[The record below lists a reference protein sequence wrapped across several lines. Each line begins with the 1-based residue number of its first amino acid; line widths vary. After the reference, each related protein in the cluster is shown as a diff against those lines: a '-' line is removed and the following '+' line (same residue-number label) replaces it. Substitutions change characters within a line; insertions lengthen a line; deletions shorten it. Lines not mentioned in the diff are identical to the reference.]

1 MRFTRSAP
9 LTGGGTIN
17 GDLTITGDISVTG
30 SSTVTSDEVLQ
41 GTSIID
47 VNDTEALLVRKD
59 SDGGDVLTVDT
70 TNMDVTVNGAK
81 NTTTF
86 SVTNNW
92 STTND
97 YIRIALNDATIR
109 STVLDSGARNLIFA
123 PLGNDALTLHST
135 SGGAT
140 SVGIGT
146 STPSTNLH
154 IYSAEDYN
162 PTITIENAHA
172 GSRSPFLS
180 FKKSSSS
187 PANNDKIG
195 QIQFNGNDATGSS
208 RLMAFI
214 EAYTPD
220 VTGGAYDGAFRFSQ
234 MINASQ
240 TEVMT
245 ITGGSVGIGTSS
257 PTNQGSALHIYQNH
271 ASNNTFLTVES
282 DGANASAYID
292 IDTAADRDGFI
303 RFKEAGT
310 DKASIFNDSSADSL
324 VLTDGANSNT
334 VYIKSDKV
342 GIGNDS
348 PVDLLHVGA
357 GADSPDVDSVA
368 IFTHTGT
375 TNVAIRDASSDVELL
390 NYAYSGGGLIGTATN
405 HDLSIRTN
413 NTNRLTITSGGK
425 ISINDS
431 SSTKRLNVFDT
442 DNAAGRFTRSTA
454 SATTGHLSDAL
465 VVRGKTGGDMADGFG
480 TMIAFEINDS
490 ANSDN
495 SIGGCG
501 MMRDGADNSGK
512 FFIANNNAGTY
523 AANFY
528 VDKTGNVGIG
538 TASPARQLHVHG
550 ADGGQTDGLHITN
563 TDTGATSSDGFTIGL
578 DANENTF
585 FFGRE
590 SGKSIDFYTNSVA
603 RFKLDDNS
611 RISLSNNDA
620 GGTGGQNSTSS
631 NTTLGY
637 KAGNAITSGTINNT
651 FIGHNAGLVADG
663 AVANVVVG
671 TNSADA
677 LTTGD
682 HNVALGYFALS
693 ATTDADDTIA
703 IGSGAMELGNVSGD
717 ANIGIGR
724 NVLQDLTTGAG
735 NTCIGKNS
743 GKNITAASLN
753 TFIGHLSGGAGT
765 DTTGPGSYNI
775 CIGEEAGYLLQGTG
789 EKNIFIGQAAG
800 DTCTT
805 GVGNVII
812 GRTADVSDA
821 TATNR
826 IGIGLDVSVGVNN
839 AVVLGNNDVTA
850 VYMAQDSG
858 ATVYADK
865 YMSTTMPAFLVH
877 PASSQDAFAE
887 NSAVTVVMGTERF
900 DQGTNFAS
908 NTFTAPVT
916 GRYQFNVQIQI
927 KDAEIAYTYYQLIL
941 VTSNVN
947 YVSTIDPRSFDQDVT
962 LLALGLSILADM
974 DASDTAYVQILAGG
988 TAGGASHDLLEQSYF
1003 SGYLVC

>member
-1 MRFTRSAP
+1 P

-413 NTNRLTITSGGK
+413 NTNRLTITSGG
-425 ISINDS
+425 
-431 SSTKRLNVFDT
+431 
-442 DNAAGRFTRSTA
+442 
-454 SATTGHLSDAL
+454 
-465 VVRGKTGGDMADGFG
+465 
-480 TMIAFEINDS
+480 
-490 ANSDN
+490 
-495 SIGGCG
+495 
-501 MMRDGADNSGK
+501 
-512 FFIANNNAGTY
+512 
-523 AANFY
+523 
-528 VDKTGNVGIG
+528 
-538 TASPARQLHVHG
+538 
-550 ADGGQTDGLHITN
+550 
-563 TDTGATSSDGFTIGL
+563 
-578 DANENTF
+578 
-585 FFGRE
+585 
-590 SGKSIDFYTNSVA
+590 
-603 RFKLDDNS
+603 
-611 RISLSNNDA
+611 
-620 GGTGGQNSTSS
+620 
-631 NTTLGY
+631 
-637 KAGNAITSGTINNT
+637 
-651 FIGHNAGLVADG
+651 
-663 AVANVVVG
+663 
-671 TNSADA
+671 
-677 LTTGD
+677 
-682 HNVALGYFALS
+682 
-693 ATTDADDTIA
+693 
-703 IGSGAMELGNVSGD
+703 
-717 ANIGIGR
+717 
-724 NVLQDLTTGAG
+724 
-735 NTCIGKNS
+735 
-743 GKNITAASLN
+743 
-753 TFIGHLSGGAGT
+753 
-765 DTTGPGSYNI
+765 
-775 CIGEEAGYLLQGTG
+775 
-789 EKNIFIGQAAG
+789 
-800 DTCTT
+800 
-805 GVGNVII
+805 
-812 GRTADVSDA
+812 
-821 TATNR
+821 
-826 IGIGLDVSVGVNN
+826 
-839 AVVLGNNDVTA
+839 
-850 VYMAQDSG
+850 
-858 ATVYADK
+858 
-865 YMSTTMPAFLVH
+865 
-877 PASSQDAFAE
+877 
-887 NSAVTVVMGTERF
+887 
-900 DQGTNFAS
+900 
-908 NTFTAPVT
+908 
-916 GRYQFNVQIQI
+916 
-927 KDAEIAYTYYQLIL
+927 
-941 VTSNVN
+941 
-947 YVSTIDPRSFDQDVT
+947 
-962 LLALGLSILADM
+962 
-974 DASDTAYVQILAGG
+974 
-988 TAGGASHDLLEQSYF
+988 
-1003 SGYLVC
+1003 